1 MAEMRRMQSDDDD
14 DPDTEKIFFLKFILT
29 LTGEVRPKPPSCVVV
44 EETLG
49 VCEPHYD
56 VACNVGLSELFYCLL
71 WVLTGK
77 AGVLEDC
84 LHREEV

>member
-14 DPDTEKIFFLKFILT
+14 HPDTEKIFFLKFILT

-49 VCEPHYD
+49 VCKPHYD
-56 VACNVGLSELFYCLL
+56 VACNIGLSELFYC
-71 WVLTGK
+71 VL
-77 AGVLEDC
+77 
-84 LHREEV
+84 